1 MIRRVDMLRFAA
13 GSVLCLSAAVTPCI
27 GQTTR
32 VSTPLA
38 SASVADSLA
47 DLEVQRIRLHAT
59 QPEVPTVEIDSLIR
73 NLRDRLHRLPANDSA
88 SKVAVERV
96 LQALDVRRAS
106 VSTALRNMRLAY
118 TDNYPTVRLAIE
130 ETRLIDERRKEIR
143 TSGF

>member
-1 MIRRVDMLRFAA
+1 
-13 GSVLCLSAAVTPCI
+13 
-27 GQTTR
+27 
-32 VSTPLA
+32 
-38 SASVADSLA
+38 
-47 DLEVQRIRLHAT
+47 
-59 QPEVPTVEIDSLIR
+59 VEIDLLIR